1 MGGDVFKAVPEGAD
15 AYLIKSVLMDEDDEQ
30 AIAILMACR
39 SAMRQS
45 GKVIVV
51 EHLLTPPN
59 GPENSFSD
67 ITMMIMTGGRE
78 RTREE
83 FSELFSA
90 AGFRLEQVVVT
101 KSPFVLMVGAPV

>member
-1 MGGDVFKAVPEGAD
+1 
-15 AYLIKSVLMDEDDEQ
+15 MDEDDDQ

-39 SAMRQS
+39 SEVRHS
-45 GKVIVV
+45 GKVLVV

-59 GPENSFSD
+59 GLEINFSD
-67 ITMMIMTGGRE
+67 MTMMIMTGGRE

-90 AGFRLEQVVVT
+90 AGFHLEQVIVT
-101 KSPFVLMVGAPV
+101 KSPFTLMVGAPV